1 MMKLFRYS
9 VKKILGGFIT
19 LLLAATL
26 SFFISQL
33 AGDPTIQM
41 LGLSATPEQISEL
54 RAQLG
59 FDKPILN
66 QYATFIGDIVRFD
79 LGDSLYAGQSNT
91 SLIQSR
97 IWASVQL
104 TALAVALGVLLGI
117 PMGVYAAA
125 REGKIADRIISALS
139 IVGQSIPVF
148 WLGLMLVLF
157 FAIKLSWLPAGLA
170 GGWQNLVLPSVTL
183 ATIPLAR
190 VARLTRAAMT
200 NTLEDQYVIAARAR
214 GLSNKRVLFVHAL
227 KNASLPVVTLI
238 GLQVG
243 TLLSGAITV
252 ETVFAWPGLGTLAT
266 QAVRSR
272 DVTLVQALV
281 VFGAAAFIVINLLVD
296 LLYGFLD
303 PRVKDSQNK

>member
-1 MMKLFRYS
+1 MKLFRYS
-9 VKKILGGFIT
+9 LKKILGGLVT

-26 SFFISQL
+26 SFFISRL
-33 AGDPTIQM
+33 AGDPTVQM
-41 LGLSATPEQISEL
+41 LGLSATPDQIAEL

-59 FDKPILN
+59 FDQPILT
-66 QYATFIGDIVRFD
+66 QYSTFIGDIVQFD
-79 LGDSLYAGQSNT
+79 LGNSLYAGQSNV

-104 TALAVALGVLLGI
+104 TTLAVALGVLLGI

-125 REGKIADRIISALS
+125 REGKIADRVISSLA

-200 NTLEDQYVIAARAR
+200 NTLEDQYIIAAKAR
-214 GLSNKRVLFVHAL
+214 GLSRKRVLFVHAL

-238 GLQVG
+238 GLQIG

-272 DVTLVQALV
+272 DITLVQAMV

>member
-1 MMKLFRYS
+1 MKLFRYS
-9 VKKILGGFIT
+9 LKKILGGLVT

-26 SFFISQL
+26 SFFISRL

-41 LGLSATPEQISEL
+41 LGLSATPDQIAEL

-59 FDKPILN
+59 FDQPILT
-66 QYATFIGDIVRFD
+66 QYSTFIGDIVQFD
-79 LGDSLYAGQSNT
+79 LGNSLYAGQSNV

-104 TALAVALGVLLGI
+104 TTLAVALGVLLGI

-125 REGKIADRIISALS
+125 REGKLADRVISSLA

-200 NTLEDQYVIAARAR
+200 NTLEDQYIIAAKAR
-214 GLSNKRVLFVHAL
+214 GLSRKRVLFVHAL

-238 GLQVG
+238 GLQIG

-272 DVTLVQALV
+272 DITLVQAMV

>member
-1 MMKLFRYS
+1 MKLFRYS
-9 VKKILGGFIT
+9 LKKILGGLLT

-26 SFFISQL
+26 SFFISRL
-33 AGDPTIQM
+33 AGDPTVQM
-41 LGLSATPEQISEL
+41 RGLSATPDQIAEL

-59 FDKPILN
+59 FDQPILT
-66 QYATFIGDIVRFD
+66 QYSTFIGDIVQFD
-79 LGDSLYAGQSNT
+79 LGNSLYAGQSNV

-104 TALAVALGVLLGI
+104 TTLAVALGVLLGI

-125 REGKIADRIISALS
+125 REGKIADRVISSLA

-200 NTLEDQYVIAARAR
+200 NTLEDQYIIAAKAR
-214 GLSNKRVLFVHAL
+214 GLSRKRVLFVHAL

-238 GLQVG
+238 GLQIG

-272 DVTLVQALV
+272 DITLVQAMV

>member
-1 MMKLFRYS
+1 MKLFRYS
-9 VKKILGGFIT
+9 LKKILGGLVT

-26 SFFISQL
+26 SFFISRL

-41 LGLSATPEQISEL
+41 LGLSATPEQIAEL
-54 RAQLG
+54 KAQLG
-59 FDKPILN
+59 FDKPILT
-66 QYATFIGDIVRFD
+66 QYSTFIGDIVQFD
-79 LGDSLYAGQSNT
+79 LGNSLYAGQSNV

-104 TALAVALGVLLGI
+104 TTLAVALGVLLGI

-125 REGKIADRIISALS
+125 REGKIVDRVISALA
-139 IVGQSIPVF
+139 IVGQSLPVF

-200 NTLEDQYVIAARAR
+200 NTLEDQYIIAAKAR
-214 GLSNKRVLFVHAL
+214 GLSRKRVLFVHAL

-238 GLQVG
+238 GLQIG

-272 DVTLVQALV
+272 DITLVQAMV

>member
-1 MMKLFRYS
+1 MKLFRYS
-9 VKKILGGFIT
+9 LKKILGGLLT

-26 SFFISQL
+26 SFFISRL
-33 AGDPTIQM
+33 AGDPTVQM
-41 LGLSATPEQISEL
+41 LGLSATPDQIAEL

-59 FDKPILN
+59 FDQPILT
-66 QYATFIGDIVRFD
+66 QYSTFIGDIVQFD
-79 LGDSLYAGQSNT
+79 LGNSLYAGQSNV

-104 TALAVALGVLLGI
+104 TTLAVALGVLLGI

-125 REGKIADRIISALS
+125 REGKIADRVISSLA

-200 NTLEDQYVIAARAR
+200 NTLEDQYIIAAKAR
-214 GLSNKRVLFVHAL
+214 GLSRKRVLFVHAL

-238 GLQVG
+238 GLQIG

-272 DVTLVQALV
+272 DITLVQAMV

>member
-1 MMKLFRYS
+1 MKLLRYS
-9 VKKILGGFIT
+9 LMKILGGFVT

-26 SFFISQL
+26 SFFISRL

-54 RAQLG
+54 KAQLG
-59 FDKPILN
+59 FDRPILT
-66 QYATFIGDIVRFD
+66 QYSNFISDVIRFD
-79 LGDSLYAGQSNT
+79 LGDSLYAGQSNV

-104 TALAVALGVLLGI
+104 TTLAVALGVLLGI

-125 REGKIADRIISALS
+125 REGKIVDRIISA
-139 IVGQSIPVF
+139 IAIIGQSIPVF

-170 GGWQNLVLPSVTL
+170 GGWQNLVLPSITL

-200 NTLEDQYVIAARAR
+200 NTLEDQYIIAAKAR
-214 GLSNKRVLFVHAL
+214 GLTRKRVLFVHAL
-227 KNASLPVVTLI
+227 KNAALPVVTLI
-238 GLQVG
+238 GLQIG

-272 DVTLVQALV
+272 DVTLVQAMV

-303 PRVKDSQNK
+303 PRVKDSQSR

>member
-1 MMKLFRYS
+1 MKLFRYS

-200 NTLEDQYVIAARAR
+200 NTLEDQYVVAARAR

>member
-1 MMKLFRYS
+1 MKLFRYS
-9 VKKILGGFIT
+9 LKKILGGLVT

-26 SFFISQL
+26 SFFISRL

-41 LGLSATPEQISEL
+41 LGLSATPEQIAEL
-54 RAQLG
+54 KAQLG
-59 FDKPILN
+59 FDKPILT
-66 QYATFIGDIVRFD
+66 QYSTFIGDIVQFD
-79 LGDSLYAGQSNT
+79 LGNSLYAGQSNV

-104 TALAVALGVLLGI
+104 TTLAVALGVLLGI

-125 REGKIADRIISALS
+125 REGKIIDRVISALA

-200 NTLEDQYVIAARAR
+200 NTLEDQYIIAAKAR
-214 GLSNKRVLFVHAL
+214 GLSRKRVLFVHAL

-238 GLQVG
+238 GLQIG

-272 DVTLVQALV
+272 DITLVQAMV

>member
-1 MMKLFRYS
+1 MKLFRYS
-9 VKKILGGFIT
+9 LKKILGGLVT

-26 SFFISQL
+26 SFFISRL
-33 AGDPTIQM
+33 AGDPTVQM
-41 LGLSATPEQISEL
+41 LGLSATPDQIAEL

-59 FDKPILN
+59 FDQPILT
-66 QYATFIGDIVRFD
+66 QYSTFIGDIVQFD
-79 LGDSLYAGQSNT
+79 LGNSLYAGQSNV
-91 SLIQSR
+91 SLIKSR

-125 REGKIADRIISALS
+125 REGKIADRVISSLA

-200 NTLEDQYVIAARAR
+200 NTLEDQYIIAAKAR
-214 GLSNKRVLFVHAL
+214 GLSRKRVLFVHAL

-238 GLQVG
+238 GLQIG

-272 DVTLVQALV
+272 DITLVQAMV

>member
-1 MMKLFRYS
+1 MKLFRYS

-170 GGWQNLVLPSVTL
+170 GGWQNLVLPSITL

-200 NTLEDQYVIAARAR
+200 NTLEDQYVVAARAR

>member
-1 MMKLFRYS
+1 MKLFRYS
-9 VKKILGGFIT
+9 LKKILGGLVT

-26 SFFISQL
+26 SFFISRL

-41 LGLSATPEQISEL
+41 LGLSATPEQIAEL
-54 RAQLG
+54 KAQLG
-59 FDKPILN
+59 FDKPILT
-66 QYATFIGDIVRFD
+66 QYSTFIGDIVQFD
-79 LGDSLYAGQSNT
+79 LGNSLYAGQSNI

-104 TALAVALGVLLGI
+104 TTLAVALGVLLGI

-125 REGKIADRIISALS
+125 REGKIVDRVISALA

-200 NTLEDQYVIAARAR
+200 NTLEDEYIIAAKAR
-214 GLSNKRVLFVHAL
+214 GLSRKRVLFVHAL

-238 GLQVG
+238 GLQIG

-272 DVTLVQALV
+272 DITLVQAMV

>member
-1 MMKLFRYS
+1 MKLFRYS
-9 VKKILGGFIT
+9 LKKILGGLVT

-26 SFFISQL
+26 SFFISRL

-41 LGLSATPEQISEL
+41 LGLSATPEQIAEL
-54 RAQLG
+54 KAQLG
-59 FDKPILN
+59 FDKPILT
-66 QYATFIGDIVRFD
+66 QYSTFIGDIVQFD
-79 LGDSLYAGQSNT
+79 LGNSLYAGESNV

-104 TALAVALGVLLGI
+104 TTLAVALGVLLGI

-125 REGKIADRIISALS
+125 REGKIVDRVISALA

-200 NTLEDQYVIAARAR
+200 NTLEDQYIIAAKAR
-214 GLSNKRVLFVHAL
+214 GLSRKRVLFVHAL

-238 GLQVG
+238 GLQIG

-272 DVTLVQALV
+272 DITLVQAMV

>member
-1 MMKLFRYS
+1 MKLFRYS
-9 VKKILGGFIT
+9 LKKILGGLVT

-26 SFFISQL
+26 SFFISRL
-33 AGDPTIQM
+33 AGDPTVQM
-41 LGLSATPEQISEL
+41 LGLSATPDQIAEL

-59 FDKPILN
+59 FDQPILT
-66 QYATFIGDIVRFD
+66 QYSTFIGDIVQFD
-79 LGDSLYAGQSNT
+79 LGNSLYAGQSNV

-104 TALAVALGVLLGI
+104 TTLAVALGVLLGI

-125 REGKIADRIISALS
+125 REGKLADRVISSLA

-200 NTLEDQYVIAARAR
+200 NTLEDQYIIAAKAR
-214 GLSNKRVLFVHAL
+214 GLSRKRVLFVHAL

-238 GLQVG
+238 GLQIG

-272 DVTLVQALV
+272 DITLVQAMV

>member
-1 MMKLFRYS
+1 MKLFRYS
-9 VKKILGGFIT
+9 LKKILGGLVT

-26 SFFISQL
+26 SFFISRL

-41 LGLSATPEQISEL
+41 LGLSATPEQIAEL
-54 RAQLG
+54 KAQLG
-59 FDKPILN
+59 FDKPILT
-66 QYATFIGDIVRFD
+66 QYSTFIGDIVQFD
-79 LGDSLYAGQSNT
+79 LGNSLYAGQSNV

-104 TALAVALGVLLGI
+104 TTLAVALGVLLGI

-125 REGKIADRIISALS
+125 REGKIVDRVISALA

-200 NTLEDQYVIAARAR
+200 NTLEDQYIIAAKAR
-214 GLSNKRVLFVHAL
+214 GLSRKRVLFVHAL

-238 GLQVG
+238 GLQIG

-272 DVTLVQALV
+272 DITLVQAMV

>member
-1 MMKLFRYS
+1 MKLFRYS
-9 VKKILGGFIT
+9 LKKILGGLVT

-26 SFFISQL
+26 SFFISRL

-41 LGLSATPEQISEL
+41 LGLSATPEQIAEL
-54 RAQLG
+54 KAQLG
-59 FDKPILN
+59 FDKPILT
-66 QYATFIGDIVRFD
+66 QYSTFIGDIVQFD
-79 LGDSLYAGQSNT
+79 LGNSLYAGQSNV

-104 TALAVALGVLLGI
+104 TTLAVALGVLLGI

-125 REGKIADRIISALS
+125 REGKIADRVISSLA

-200 NTLEDQYVIAARAR
+200 NTLEDQYIIAAKAR
-214 GLSNKRVLFVHAL
+214 GLSRKRVLFVHAL

-238 GLQVG
+238 GLQIG

-272 DVTLVQALV
+272 DITLVQAMV

>member
-1 MMKLFRYS
+1 MKLFRYS
-9 VKKILGGFIT
+9 LKKILGGLLT

-26 SFFISQL
+26 SFFISRL
-33 AGDPTIQM
+33 AGDPTVQM
-41 LGLSATPEQISEL
+41 LGLSATPDQIAEL

-59 FDKPILN
+59 FDQPILT
-66 QYATFIGDIVRFD
+66 QYSTFIGDIVQFD
-79 LGDSLYAGQSNT
+79 LGNSLYAGQSNV

-104 TALAVALGVLLGI
+104 TTLAVALGVLLGI

-125 REGKIADRIISALS
+125 REGKIADRVISALA

-200 NTLEDQYVIAARAR
+200 NTLEDQYIIAAKAR
-214 GLSNKRVLFVHAL
+214 GLSRKRVLFVHAL

-238 GLQVG
+238 GLQIG

-272 DVTLVQALV
+272 DITLVQAMV

>member
-1 MMKLFRYS
+1 MKFLRYLT
-9 VKKILGGFIT
+9 KKTLGGIIT
-19 LLLAATL
+19 LFLAATL
-26 SFFISQL
+26 SFFVSRL

-41 LGLSATPEQISEL
+41 LGLSASPDQVSEL
-54 RAQLG
+54 RKQLG
-59 FDKPILN
+59 FDQPIVS
-66 QYATFIGDIVRFD
+66 QYATFLRALVNLD
-79 LGDSLYAGQSNT
+79 LGNSLFAGESNL

-104 TALAVALGVLLGI
+104 TSLAVSLGVLLGI

-125 REGKIADRIISALS
+125 REGKTIDRVISVFA

-157 FAIKLSWLPAGLA
+157 FSVKLQWLPAGLS
-170 GGWQNLVLPSVTL
+170 GGWKNLVLPSITL

-200 NTLEDQYVIAARAR
+200 NTLDDLYVVAARAR
-214 GLSNKRVLFVHAL
+214 GISRKRILFVHAL

-238 GLQVG
+238 GLQIG

-272 DVTLVQALV
+272 DLTLVQAMV
-281 VFGAAAFIVINLLVD
+281 VVGAAAFIGINLVVD

-303 PRVKDSQNK
+303 PRINDAQDK

>member
-1 MMKLFRYS
+1 MKLFRYS
-9 VKKILGGFIT
+9 LKKILGGLVT

-26 SFFISQL
+26 SFFISRL

-41 LGLSATPEQISEL
+41 LGLSATPEQIAEL
-54 RAQLG
+54 KAQLG
-59 FDKPILN
+59 FDKPILT
-66 QYATFIGDIVRFD
+66 QDSTFIGDIVQFD
-79 LGDSLYAGQSNT
+79 LGNSLYAGQSNI
-91 SLIQSR
+91 SLIESR
-97 IWASVQL
+97 IWASVHL
-104 TALAVALGVLLGI
+104 TTLAVALGVLLGI

-125 REGKIADRIISALS
+125 REGKIIDRVISALA

-200 NTLEDQYVIAARAR
+200 NTLEDQYIIAAKAR
-214 GLSNKRVLFVHAL
+214 GLSRKRVLFVHAL

-238 GLQVG
+238 GLQIG

-272 DVTLVQALV
+272 DITLVQAMV

>member
-1 MMKLFRYS
+1 MKLFRYS
-9 VKKILGGFIT
+9 LKKILGGLVT

-26 SFFISQL
+26 SFFISRL
-33 AGDPTIQM
+33 AGDPTVQM
-41 LGLSATPEQISEL
+41 LGLSATPDQIAEL

-59 FDKPILN
+59 FDQPILT
-66 QYATFIGDIVRFD
+66 QYSTFIGDIVQFD
-79 LGDSLYAGQSNT
+79 LGNSLYAGQSNV

-104 TALAVALGVLLGI
+104 TTLAVALGVLLGI

-125 REGKIADRIISALS
+125 REGKLADRVISSLA

-200 NTLEDQYVIAARAR
+200 NTLEDQYIIAAKAR
-214 GLSNKRVLFVHAL
+214 GLSKKRVLFVHAL

-238 GLQVG
+238 GLQIG

-272 DVTLVQALV
+272 DITLVQAMV

>member
-1 MMKLFRYS
+1 MKLFRYS

-41 LGLSATPEQISEL
+41 LGLSAPPEQISEL

-170 GGWQNLVLPSVTL
+170 GGWQNLVLPSITL

-200 NTLEDQYVIAARAR
+200 NTLEDQYVVAARAR

-252 ETVFAWPGLGTLAT
+252 EMVFAWPGLGTLAT

>member
-1 MMKLFRYS
+1 MKLFRYS
-9 VKKILGGFIT
+9 LKKILGGLVT

-26 SFFISQL
+26 SFFISRL

-41 LGLSATPEQISEL
+41 LGLSATPEQIAEL
-54 RAQLG
+54 KAQLG
-59 FDKPILN
+59 FDKPILT
-66 QYATFIGDIVRFD
+66 QYSTFIGDIVQFD
-79 LGDSLYAGQSNT
+79 LGNSLYAGQSNV

-104 TALAVALGVLLGI
+104 TTLAVALGVLLGI

-125 REGKIADRIISALS
+125 REGKLADRVISALA

-170 GGWQNLVLPSVTL
+170 GGWQNLVLPSITL

-200 NTLEDQYVIAARAR
+200 NTLEDQYIIAAKAR
-214 GLSNKRVLFVHAL
+214 GLSRKRVLFIHAL

-238 GLQVG
+238 GLQIG

-272 DVTLVQALV
+272 DITLVQAMV
-281 VFGAAAFIVINLLVD
+281 VFGATAFIVINLLVD

>member
-1 MMKLFRYS
+1 MKLFRYS
-9 VKKILGGFIT
+9 LKKILGGLVT

-26 SFFISQL
+26 SFFISRL

-41 LGLSATPEQISEL
+41 LGLSATPEQIAEL
-54 RAQLG
+54 KAQLG
-59 FDKPILN
+59 FDKPILT
-66 QYATFIGDIVRFD
+66 QYSTFIGDIVQFD
-79 LGDSLYAGQSNT
+79 LGNSLYAGQSNI

-104 TALAVALGVLLGI
+104 TTLAVALGVLLGI

-125 REGKIADRIISALS
+125 REGKIVDRVISALA

-170 GGWQNLVLPSVTL
+170 GGWQNLVLPTVTL

-200 NTLEDQYVIAARAR
+200 NTLEDQYIIAAKAR
-214 GLSNKRVLFVHAL
+214 GLSRKRVLFVHAL

-238 GLQVG
+238 GLQIG

-272 DVTLVQALV
+272 DITLVQAMV

>member
-1 MMKLFRYS
+1 MKLFRYS
-9 VKKILGGFIT
+9 LKKILGGLVT

-26 SFFISQL
+26 SFFISRL

-41 LGLSATPEQISEL
+41 LGLSATPEQIAEL
-54 RAQLG
+54 KAQLG
-59 FDKPILN
+59 FDKPILT
-66 QYATFIGDIVRFD
+66 QYSTFIGDIVQFD
-79 LGDSLYAGQSNT
+79 LGNSLYAGQSNI

-104 TALAVALGVLLGI
+104 TTLAVALGVLLGI

-125 REGKIADRIISALS
+125 REGKIIDRVISALA

-200 NTLEDQYVIAARAR
+200 NTLEDQYIIAAKAR
-214 GLSNKRVLFVHAL
+214 GLSRKRVLFVHAL

-238 GLQVG
+238 GLQIG

-272 DVTLVQALV
+272 DITLVQAMV

>member
-1 MMKLFRYS
+1 MKLFRYS
-9 VKKILGGFIT
+9 LKKILGGLVT

-26 SFFISQL
+26 SFFISRL

-41 LGLSATPEQISEL
+41 LGLSATPEQIAEL
-54 RAQLG
+54 KAQLG
-59 FDKPILN
+59 FDKPILT
-66 QYATFIGDIVRFD
+66 QYSTFIGDIVQFD
-79 LGDSLYAGQSNT
+79 LGNSLYAGQSNI

-104 TALAVALGVLLGI
+104 TTLAVALGVLLGI

-125 REGKIADRIISALS
+125 REGKIVDRVISALA

-200 NTLEDQYVIAARAR
+200 NTLEDQYIIAAKAR
-214 GLSNKRVLFVHAL
+214 GLSRKRVLFVHAL

-238 GLQVG
+238 GLQIG

-272 DVTLVQALV
+272 DITLVQAMV

>member
-1 MMKLFRYS
+1 MKLFRYS
-9 VKKILGGFIT
+9 LKKILGGLLT

-26 SFFISQL
+26 SFFISRL
-33 AGDPTIQM
+33 AGDPTVQM
-41 LGLSATPEQISEL
+41 LGLSATPDQIAEL

-59 FDKPILN
+59 FDQPILT
-66 QYATFIGDIVRFD
+66 QYSTFIGDIVQFD
-79 LGDSLYAGQSNT
+79 LGNSLYAGQSNV

-104 TALAVALGVLLGI
+104 TTLAVALGVLLGI

-125 REGKIADRIISALS
+125 REGKIVDRVISALA

-200 NTLEDQYVIAARAR
+200 NTLEDQYIIAAKAR
-214 GLSNKRVLFVHAL
+214 GLSRKRVLFVHAL

-238 GLQVG
+238 GLQIG

-272 DVTLVQALV
+272 DITLVQAMV

>member
-1 MMKLFRYS
+1 MKLFRYS
-9 VKKILGGFIT
+9 LKKILGGLLT

-26 SFFISQL
+26 SFFISRL
-33 AGDPTIQM
+33 AGDPTVQM
-41 LGLSATPEQISEL
+41 LGLSATPDQIAEL

-59 FDKPILN
+59 FDQPILT
-66 QYATFIGDIVRFD
+66 QYSTFIGDIVQFD
-79 LGDSLYAGQSNT
+79 LGNSLYAGKSNV

-104 TALAVALGVLLGI
+104 TTLAVALGVLLGI

-125 REGKIADRIISALS
+125 REGKIADRVISSLA

-200 NTLEDQYVIAARAR
+200 NTLEDQYIIAAKAR
-214 GLSNKRVLFVHAL
+214 GLSRKRVLFVHAL

-238 GLQVG
+238 GLQIG

-272 DVTLVQALV
+272 DITLVQAMV

>member
-1 MMKLFRYS
+1 MKLFRYS

>member
-170 GGWQNLVLPSVTL
+170 GGWQNLVLPSITL

-200 NTLEDQYVIAARAR
+200 NTLEDQYVVAARAR

-252 ETVFAWPGLGTLAT
+252 EMVFAWPGLGTLAT

>member
-1 MMKLFRYS
+1 MKLFRYS
-9 VKKILGGFIT
+9 LKKILGGLVT

-26 SFFISQL
+26 SFFISRL
-33 AGDPTIQM
+33 AGDPTVQM
-41 LGLSATPEQISEL
+41 LGLSATPDQIAEL

-59 FDKPILN
+59 FDQPILT
-66 QYATFIGDIVRFD
+66 QYSTFIGDIVQFD
-79 LGDSLYAGQSNT
+79 LGNSLYAGQSNV

-104 TALAVALGVLLGI
+104 TTLAVALGGLLGI

-125 REGKIADRIISALS
+125 REGKIADRVISSLA

-200 NTLEDQYVIAARAR
+200 NTLEDQYIIAAKAR
-214 GLSNKRVLFVHAL
+214 GLSRKRVLFVHAL

-238 GLQVG
+238 GLQIG

-272 DVTLVQALV
+272 DITLVQAMV

>member
-1 MMKLFRYS
+1 MKLFRYS
-9 VKKILGGFIT
+9 LKKIVGGLVT

-26 SFFISQL
+26 SFFISRL

-41 LGLSATPEQISEL
+41 LGLSATPEQIAEL
-54 RAQLG
+54 KAQLG
-59 FDKPILN
+59 FDKPILT
-66 QYATFIGDIVRFD
+66 QYSTFIGDIVQFD
-79 LGDSLYAGQSNT
+79 LGNSLYAGQSNV

-104 TALAVALGVLLGI
+104 TTLAVALGVLLGI

-125 REGKIADRIISALS
+125 REGKIVDRVISALA

-200 NTLEDQYVIAARAR
+200 NTLEDQYIIAAKAR
-214 GLSNKRVLFVHAL
+214 GLSRKRVLFVHAL

-238 GLQVG
+238 GLQIG

-272 DVTLVQALV
+272 DITLVQAMV

>member
-1 MMKLFRYS
+1 MKLFRYS
-9 VKKILGGFIT
+9 LKKILGGLLT

-26 SFFISQL
+26 SFFISRL
-33 AGDPTIQM
+33 AGDPTVQM
-41 LGLSATPEQISEL
+41 LGLSATPDQIAEL

-59 FDKPILN
+59 FDQPILT
-66 QYATFIGDIVRFD
+66 QYSTFIGDIVQFD
-79 LGDSLYAGQSNT
+79 LGNSLYAGQSNV

-104 TALAVALGVLLGI
+104 TTLAVALGVLLGI
-117 PMGVYAAA
+117 PMGVYAAV
-125 REGKIADRIISALS
+125 REGKIADRVISSLA

-200 NTLEDQYVIAARAR
+200 NTLEDQYIIAAKAR
-214 GLSNKRVLFVHAL
+214 GLSRKRVLFVHAL

-238 GLQVG
+238 GLQIG

-272 DVTLVQALV
+272 DITLVQAMV

>member
-1 MMKLFRYS
+1 MKLFRYS

-170 GGWQNLVLPSVTL
+170 GGWQNLVLPSITL

-200 NTLEDQYVIAARAR
+200 NTLEDQYVVAARAR

-252 ETVFAWPGLGTLAT
+252 EMVFAWPGLGTLAT

>member
-1 MMKLFRYS
+1 MKLLRYS
-9 VKKILGGFIT
+9 LMKILGGFVT

-26 SFFISQL
+26 SFFISRL

-54 RAQLG
+54 KAQLG
-59 FDKPILN
+59 FDRPILT
-66 QYATFIGDIVRFD
+66 QYSNFISDVIRFD
-79 LGDSLYAGQSNT
+79 LGDSLYAGQSNV

-104 TALAVALGVLLGI
+104 TTLAVALGVLLGI

-125 REGKIADRIISALS
+125 REGKIVDRIISA
-139 IVGQSIPVF
+139 IAIIGQSIPVF

-157 FAIKLSWLPAGLA
+157 FAIKLSWLPAGLE
-170 GGWQNLVLPSVTL
+170 GGWQNLVLPSITL

-200 NTLEDQYVIAARAR
+200 NTLEDQYIIAAKAR
-214 GLSNKRVLFVHAL
+214 GLSRKRVLFVHAL
-227 KNASLPVVTLI
+227 KNAALPVVTLI
-238 GLQVG
+238 GLQIG

-272 DVTLVQALV
+272 DVTLVQAMV

-303 PRVKDSQNK
+303 PRVKDSQSR

>member
-157 FAIKLSWLPAGLA
+157 FAIRLSWLPAGLA